1 MNDAAGV
8 RRGYFRYFLFLS
20 RPRRGASINR
30 QSMARLR
37 FPTIPTFRRSI
48 VLHVNYLQKINL
60 KRVGAD
66 LLLTIYRFE
75 KSFVTR
81 RVQCNEKRPSAA
93 WLAGS
98 ESRVRHIHMRA
109 IPPKIQRATCRNSPL
124 KPATACL
131 SAGSRIPLLP
141 PPKGESRPRESGGD

>member
-1 MNDAAGV
+1 MLPESGAAISDISCSYLGHA
-8 RRGYFRYFLFLS
+8 
-20 RPRRGASINR
+20 GASINR
-30 QSMARLR
+30 QSMTRLR

-93 WLAGS
+93 RLAGA
-98 ESRVRHIHMRA
+98 RVACGICGQFLRKYNELHAVIRPKVRNCMSICGLA
-109 IPPKIQRATCRNSPL
+109 DPPSPAA
-124 KPATACL
+124 P
-131 SAGSRIPLLP
+131 
-141 PPKGESRPRESGGD
+141 EREARVGGGGD